1 MPSLEWGTGTSQLW
15 AEAIPTILI
24 YTVAMKR
31 TPLYDLH
38 REAQARLVICAGYE
52 MPLQYSGGILQ
63 EHLHTR
69 QSVSLFDVSHMG
81 QIEISGPHVQEELE
95 RLMPLDLDSLSLS
108 HQAYTVLTNENGGVI
123 DDLMITRRN
132 RDNFVL
138 VVNAVCKD
146 KVIEHLSRE
155 LQYSPI
161 HILNDHALLALQG
174 PHAMEVLLRLF
185 PSEVGHLAFLEG
197 MLVKFQGVEC
207 FVSRS
212 GYTGEDGF
220 EISLPAQH
228 AERFAR
234 KLLQID
240 DVKWAGLGARDSL
253 RMEAGLCLYGHE
265 LTEDTSPVA
274 AGLAWSFSKNRCE
287 HGKKAG
293 NFIGADIILH
303 QLKTGTAEKRIGLVV
318 QGEVPVLEGASL
330 QDADGNDIGE
340 VTSGIFS
347 PSLDVPIAMAYVEE
361 RHSKPGMELFTKV
374 HGRSVTLNSA
384 KLPFVAHH
392 YSRDHHLLD

>member
-1 MPSLEWGTGTSQLW
+1 
-15 AEAIPTILI
+15 
-24 YTVAMKR
+24 MKR
-31 TPLYDLH
+31 SPLHDLQC
-38 REAQARLVICAGYE
+38 EAQARLVPFAGYE
-52 MPLQYSGGILQ
+52 MPLHYSEGVLQ

-69 QSVSLFDVSHMG
+69 KAVSLFDMSHMG

-95 RLMPLDLDSLSLS
+95 RLMPLDLDVLSLS
-108 HQAYTVLTNENGGVI
+108 HQAYTVLTNEKGGVI
-123 DDLMITRRN
+123 DELMITRRN
-132 RDNFVL
+132 RDNFL
-138 VVNAVCKD
+138 LIVNAACKD
-146 KVIEHLSRE
+146 KVIQHLSHE

-197 MLVKFQGVEC
+197 MLVKFQGIEC

-220 EISLPAQH
+220 EISIPAQH
-228 AERFAR
+228 IEKLAR
-234 KLLQID
+234 KLLQIG
-240 DVKWAGLGARDSL
+240 DVKWAGLGARNTL

-265 LTEDTSPVA
+265 LSEDISPVA
-274 AGLAWSFSKNRCE
+274 AGLGWSFSKSRCE
-287 HGKKAG
+287 HGKKSG

-303 QLKTGTAEKRIGLVV
+303 QLKTGTVDKRIGLVV
-318 QGEVPVLEGASL
+318 QGKIPVQEGALL
-330 QDADGNDIGE
+330 QDAEGNEVGE
-340 VTSGIFS
+340 VTSGTFS

-361 RHSKPGMELFTKV
+361 RCAKPGMELFTEV
-374 HGRSVTLNSA
+374 QGRSVTLNIA

-392 YSRDHHLLD
+392 YFREKHLLD